1 MIHRLSTD
9 EIFRTR
15 KEAKQSVGGKWA
27 FERLVKQGDLK
38 FIKMEEIVASDDLH
52 DNRKAD
58 SRVS

>member
-1 MIHRLSTD
+1 MIYRLSTN
-9 EIFRTR
+9 ELFQTR

-38 FIKMEEIVASDDLH
+38 FIKMEEIIASDDLH
-52 DNRKAD
+52 NYRKAN